1 MSSAAGEAALLGEL
15 ALAFVLF
22 LTVSSG
28 AALRQWKLLLH
39 KLCRCEAAVGA
50 RPSLYADAIALL
62 RAQLELAPPDF
73 EKSTS
78 SRRTTSCAPRSSRSP
93 APPPTPAA
101 STSRLRG
108 ALELLWRFVRE
119 RFGLDVPQL
128 MRDEDE
134 FADDEDM
141 PVVEDVDGVL
151 QAKT

>member
-1 MSSAAGEAALLGEL
+1 MGSRAE
-15 ALAFVLF
+15 
-22 LTVSSG
+22 
-28 AALRQWKLLLH
+28 
-39 KLCRCEAAVGA
+39 CEAAIGA

-73 EKSTS
+73 FVDELSADNFLRASLVALAGATS
-78 SRRTTSCAPRSSRSP
+78 D
-93 APPPTPAA
+93 A
-101 STSRLRG
+101 SGVDARVRG

-151 QAKT
+151 QVTRDLQQALRQEAGADEDPDTEMS